1 MTFVIKLF
9 SRALGDVL
17 EYFTS
22 DMDVMSQEAK
32 RIFSNEEDKKKYID
46 ALERLQRHESES
58 ETIELS
64 NHDKITLVS

>member
-32 RIFSNEEDKKKYID
+32 RIFSNEDDKRKYIE
-46 ALERLQRHESES
+46 AVEKLKKHESES
-58 ETIELS
+58 ETIILS
-64 NHDKITLVS
+64 NDDEITLVS

>member
-1 MTFVIKLF
+1 MTLVIKLF

-32 RIFSNEEDKKKYID
+32 RIFSNEADKKKYLE
-46 ALERLQRHESES
+46 AVERLKTHESES
-58 ETIELS
+58 ETIVLS
-64 NHDKITLVS
+64 NNEKITLVS